1 MCQVW
6 LQLVLK
12 LLLSWLQPQVSRQ
25 TVCAEVCTNLP
36 HLFRGTGWPSCTL
49 HKTPSRP

>member
-12 LLLSWLQPQVSRQ
+12 LLLTWLQPQRELVSKQ
-25 TVCAEVCTNLP
+25 TMCAEVCTNLP
-36 HLFRGTGWPSCTL
+36 HLFRGIG
-49 HKTPSRP
+49 